1 MNWDANLYRLNLD
14 DGHLLTRA
22 KVGHHFAYGP
32 QAAGDGF
39 AVQGFDLN
47 TAEGYH
53 LYLLGKDGIPA
64 RRFALYGLPKRATG
78 WAAGWM
84 LLDRIDQFAVA
95 PDGHWVAAAGDL
107 GLAVWDRDGKPL
119 WRQDWWQTMRQ
130 RIHLFA
136 ADSNT
141 LVTLHEM
148 TATAYRAADG
158 AKLWQTTLARSGALQ
173 DGVASDDGRVLA
185 LCADTQ
191 GGRVYV
197 LRDGKLANTLFT
209 PADAMSL
216 SPDGS
221 QVAVTTANQLKW
233 YATARG
239 LEWTFTGDDTLRGP
253 HIAPDGRRVAVG
265 SELGSLYVLD
275 PHGELLHERDL
286 QSLPTTAW
294 LPDGDL
300 LAATWMGAVLRL
312 DGKYAERWHTRL
324 DPPDD
329 EGPLDLCKPDLTP
342 TTRIADWGNAAATAA
357 ALAPNLLKDARTEI
371 TAVAEPRPARCAPG
385 VFRSSG

>member
-158 AKLWQTTLARSGALQ
+158 AKLWQTTLARSGAATGWRRERRWPRAG
-173 DGVASDDGRVLA
+173 DS
-185 LCADTQ
+185 ADTQ

-275 PHGELLHERDL
+275 PHGELLHERR
-286 QSLPTTAW
+286 PTVPAHH
-294 LPDGDL
+294 GV
-300 LAATWMGAVLRL
+300 AARRRSAGRHL
-312 DGKYAERWHTRL
+312 DGRR
-324 DPPDD
+324 
-329 EGPLDLCKPDLTP
+329 
-342 TTRIADWGNAAATAA
+342 AAARRQICR
-357 ALAPNLLKDARTEI
+357 ALAHA
-371 TAVAEPRPARCAPG
+371 A
-385 VFRSSG
+385 